1 MKMKKLFLTGMFV
14 IAVMP
19 GMLIAQN
26 LTITQIDSGRLLE
39 TSRIDCFLSLTDK
52 EGIPL
57 TTIDPGEV
65 KIQHEKQ
72 GGMSPAEIL
81 SIVKNGAS
89 DTAMTF
95 LLVIDNSGSMYD
107 PVGHGE
113 QGSRMEHALK
123 ALYAFLDEIK
133 SSKTRVGA
141 AVFNTRYTLLSKPV
155 KDIMA
160 VEEALKRITKPDKKE
175 SYTELYYAITRAAD
189 DLSRYRGRK
198 AVILLSDGEN
208 YPYFKKSGKPN
219 PETGTALYK
228 PEDSLD
234 RLIKDGITLYGINFS
249 LKKDPSLSRISVESG
264 GTVFDALTGTE
275 LSGVYQSIQNRIKEE
290 YRVTIAAPLTF
301 LGAPKVKVEYGT
313 SHDTKTYYARSLAG
327 KPADHPVTFAL
338 ILLLLTIVIWILL
351 VKIRFEKA
359 SEKPEISMIPLGAGK
374 PLQRT
379 IALDSP
385 KTVIG
390 AAQGADFTITG
401 IPDLKESHATI
412 VKNEK
417 TGTFTVVSDFEIRV
431 NNNLTKKRDL
441 KPGDVINIEGAT
453 IIFDAPEE

>member
-1 MKMKKLFLTGMFV
+1 
-14 IAVMP
+14 
-19 GMLIAQN
+19 
-26 LTITQIDSGRLLE
+26 
-39 TSRIDCFLSLTDK
+39 
-52 EGIPL
+52 
-57 TTIDPGEV
+57 
-65 KIQHEKQ
+65 
-72 GGMSPAEIL
+72 
-81 SIVKNGAS
+81 
-89 DTAMTF
+89 
-95 LLVIDNSGSMYD
+95 
-107 PVGHGE
+107 
-113 QGSRMEHALK
+113 
-123 ALYAFLDEIK
+123 
-133 SSKTRVGA
+133 
-141 AVFNTRYTLLSKPV
+141 

-228 PEDSLD
+228 PENSLD
-234 RLIKDGITLYGINFS
+234 RLIEDGITLYGINFS

-301 LGAPKVKVEYGT
+301 LGAPKVRAEYGT
-313 SHDTKTYYARSLAG
+313 FHDTKTYYARSLAG

-453 IIFDAPEE
+453 IIFDAPEK